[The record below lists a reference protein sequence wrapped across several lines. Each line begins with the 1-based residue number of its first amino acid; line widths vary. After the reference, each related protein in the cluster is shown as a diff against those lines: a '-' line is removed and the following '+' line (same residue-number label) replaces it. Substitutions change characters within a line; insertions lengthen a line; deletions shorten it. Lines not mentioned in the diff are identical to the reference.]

1 MERFSPGGTSEM
13 SSLLNFQRNLPAA
26 NSYRELLDTLRKYD
40 IARMRTEHLNLPGL
54 PPHEVSKSLDGM
66 TKLLEKRNPSLAMR
80 LNLVRTSPEV
90 LVPSDLGITR
100 LMAML
105 PQEGRRLQAEDEVAR
120 NRANQGVQIEQ
131 PSASQAVSSKGGK
144 GGSERNPKDIICK
157 FHLSERGCVKGSACE
172 YSHAA
177 PKASKGKGKGK
188 GKGADAKSGKDQRK
202 PTNPPNKPKGAEAKA
217 TPKQPAAAAA
227 EAGNNEDSRRV
238 PRPKAETKAKA
249 KAAVALVGAGA
260 KAAAVRS
267 CIMAARQ
274 EENNDEDESEPSVV
288 LSHMTDE
295 SLLHTSDETF
305 SLPFQMRNKEVL
317 IWIHLVRII

>member
-1 MERFSPGGTSEM
+1 MEPTTPLIGATEKEYENRLGVLLIKILPEEIRQPVMERHLRPDQPVSTLLMLEAVMERFSPGGTSEM

-54 PPHEVSKSLDGM
+54 PPHEVIKSLDSM

-80 LNLVRTSPEV
+80 LNLVRMSPEI

-105 PQEGRRLQAEDEVAR
+105 LQEGRRLQAEDEVAR

-177 PKASKGKGKGK
+177 PKKGQRQGKRSRCKIRKGPKE
-188 GKGADAKSGKDQRK
+188 ADQS
-202 PTNPPNKPKGAEAKA
+202 P
-217 TPKQPAAAAA
+217 
-227 EAGNNEDSRRV
+227 
-238 PRPKAETKAKA
+238 
-249 KAAVALVGAGA
+249 
-260 KAAAVRS
+260 
-267 CIMAARQ
+267 
-274 EENNDEDESEPSVV
+274 
-288 LSHMTDE
+288 
-295 SLLHTSDETF
+295 
-305 SLPFQMRNKEVL
+305 
-317 IWIHLVRII
+317 